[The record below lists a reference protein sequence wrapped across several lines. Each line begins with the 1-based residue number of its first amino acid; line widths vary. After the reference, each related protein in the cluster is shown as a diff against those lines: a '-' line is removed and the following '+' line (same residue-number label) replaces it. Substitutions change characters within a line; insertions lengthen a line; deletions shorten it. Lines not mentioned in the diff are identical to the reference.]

1 MPRRDLYGILGVP
14 TRAAPG
20 EIKRAY
26 RRIAFEFHP
35 DVGKRPDSERFR
47 EAHEAYEILTDP
59 NQRRSYDI
67 KLGSRRQSL
76 TAEPLRSRAPVTI
89 IDDFLTLRPS
99 IDELLDHI
107 ELNFFGYPR
116 KSGGPY
122 HRLGVEAVLEA
133 DEARFGCHVPFD
145 LPAFVTCPSC
155 GGVAEW
161 LGICPVCY
169 GQGIVESRRQIVLE
183 IPPGSRDGSR
193 YEVDLGNLGISN
205 LLLDV
210 RVVVP

>member
-26 RRIAFEFHP
+26 RRIAFEYHP
-35 DVGKRPDSERFR
+35 DVGKRPDPERFR

-67 KLGSRRQSL
+67 KLGSRRQALS
-76 TAEPLRSRAPVTI
+76 AEPLRSRAPVTI

-116 KSGGPY
+116 KSGGPC

-133 DEARFGCHVPFD
+133 DEARFGCRVPFN
-145 LPAFVTCPSC
+145 LPAFVTCPSY
-155 GGVAEW
+155 GGVGEW

>member
-35 DVGKRPDSERFR
+35 DVGKRPDPERFR
-47 EAHEAYEILTDP
+47 EAHEAYEILNDP

-76 TAEPLRSRAPVTI
+76 TAEPRRSRASVTI
-89 IDDFLTLRPS
+89 IDDFQTLRPS
-99 IDELLDHI
+99 TDELLDHI
-107 ELNFFGYPR
+107 GLNFFGYPR

-122 HRLGVEAVLEA
+122 RRLGIEAILEA
-133 DEARFGCHVPFD
+133 DEARFGCRVPFN
-145 LPAFVTCPSC
+145 LPAFVTCSSC
-155 GGVAEW
+155 DGAGEW
-161 LGICPVCY
+161 LGICSVCY
-169 GQGIVESRRQIVLE
+169 GQGIVESWRQIVLE

-193 YEVDLGNLGISN
+193 YEVDLRNLGISN

>member
-35 DVGKRPDSERFR
+35 DVGKRPDPERFR
-47 EAHEAYEILTDP
+47 EAHEAYEILNDP

-76 TAEPLRSRAPVTI
+76 TAEPLRSRAPVII

-116 KSGGPY
+116 KSGGP
-122 HRLGVEAVLEA
+122 
-133 DEARFGCHVPFD
+133 
-145 LPAFVTCPSC
+145 SQ
-155 GGVAEW
+155 EW
-161 LGICPVCY
+161 
-169 GQGIVESRRQIVLE
+169 RA
-183 IPPGSRDGSR
+183 IPPPRRGGGTGGGRSTLRLPCALQLARLRHVSELRRSG
-193 YEVDLGNLGISN
+193 
-205 LLLDV
+205 
-210 RVVVP
+210 RVVGHLSSLLWPGNRRIEAANRP

>member
-26 RRIAFEFHP
+26 RRIAFKFHP
-35 DVGKRPDSERFR
+35 DVGKRPDPERFR
-47 EAHEAYEILTDP
+47 EAHEAYEILNDP

-76 TAEPLRSRAPVTI
+76 TAEPGRSRASVTI
-89 IDDFLTLRPS
+89 IDDFQTLRPS

-107 ELNFFGYPR
+107 GLNFFGYPR

-122 HRLGVEAVLEA
+122 RRLGIEAILEA
-133 DEARFGCHVPFD
+133 DEARFGCRVPFN
-145 LPAFVTCPSC
+145 LPAFVTCSSC
-155 GGVAEW
+155 DGAGEW
-161 LGICPVCY
+161 LGICSVCY
-169 GQGIVESRRQIVLE
+169 GQGIVESWRQIVLE

-193 YEVDLGNLGISN
+193 YEVDLRNLGISN

>member
-1 MPRRDLYGILGVP
+1 M
-14 TRAAPG
+14 
-20 EIKRAY
+20 
-26 RRIAFEFHP
+26 
-35 DVGKRPDSERFR
+35 
-47 EAHEAYEILTDP
+47 
-59 NQRRSYDI
+59 
-67 KLGSRRQSL
+67 
-76 TAEPLRSRAPVTI
+76 
-89 IDDFLTLRPS
+89 
-99 IDELLDHI
+99 
-107 ELNFFGYPR
+107 GYPR

-122 HRLGVEAVLEA
+122 RRLGVEAILEA
-133 DEARFGCHVPFD
+133 DEARFGCRLPFN

-155 GGVAEW
+155 DGEGEW

-169 GQGIVESRRQIVLE
+169 GQGFVESWRQIVLE

>member
-35 DVGKRPDSERFR
+35 DVGKRPDPERFR
-47 EAHEAYEILTDP
+47 EAHEAYEILNDP

-67 KLGSRRQSL
+67 KLGSRRQALS
-76 TAEPLRSRAPVTI
+76 AEPLRSRAPVTI

-133 DEARFGCHVPFD
+133 DEARFGCRVPFN

-155 GGVAEW
+155 GGVGEW

>member
-1 MPRRDLYGILGVP
+1 MPRRDLYGILGVS

-35 DVGKRPDSERFR
+35 DVGQRPDPERFR
-47 EAHEAYEILTDP
+47 EAHEAYEILNDP
-59 NQRRSYDI
+59 SQRRSYDI
-67 KLGSRRQSL
+67 KVGSRRLSL
-76 TAEPLRSRAPVTI
+76 TTEPLRARAPVNI

-99 IDELLDHI
+99 IGELLDHI
-107 ELNFFGYPR
+107 GLNFFGYPR

-122 HRLGVEAVLEA
+122 RRLGIEAILEA
-133 DEARFGCHVPFD
+133 DEARFGCRVPFN
-145 LPAFVTCPSC
+145 LPAFVTCFSC
-155 GGVAEW
+155 DGEGEW

-169 GQGIVESRRQIVLE
+169 GQGIVESWRQIVLE

>member
-99 IDELLDHI
+99 IDELLDPI

-116 KSGGPY
+116 KSGGPS

-133 DEARFGCHVPFD
+133 DEARFGCRVPFD

>member
-26 RRIAFEFHP
+26 RRIAFEYHP
-35 DVGKRPDSERFR
+35 DVGKRPDPERFR
-47 EAHEAYEILTDP
+47 EAHEAYEILNDP
-59 NQRRSYDI
+59 SQRRSYDI
-67 KLGSRRQSL
+67 KLGNRRQSL
-76 TAEPLRSRAPVTI
+76 MAEPLRSRAPVTI

-133 DEARFGCHVPFD
+133 DEARFGWRVPFN

-155 GGVAEW
+155 AGVGEW